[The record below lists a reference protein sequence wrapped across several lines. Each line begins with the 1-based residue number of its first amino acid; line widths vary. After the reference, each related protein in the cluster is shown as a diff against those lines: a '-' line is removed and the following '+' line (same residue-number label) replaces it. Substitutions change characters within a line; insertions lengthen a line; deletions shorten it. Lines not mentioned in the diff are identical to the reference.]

1 MPMLGWRVHF
11 TRREST
17 MPGTPRATLQ
27 SLPGDVIAGWLDGE
41 GVEDG
46 VPFLISPVGH
56 YDIDLNAYFLL
67 HPAPENTLAAIAYDL
82 ASFLTFLWHHRQ
94 PLGKRSWRDATPED
108 RAAYHRWRR
117 VDERGPGVK
126 GSTWGREVA
135 TVNSFYRWA
144 VESGLVEQN
153 PILQRPARDRRWHR
167 RPEAGWT
174 PAEAPKGGHRED
186 LAWLPP
192 ASYRRWRDVGVRG
205 YLPTGLPDRSFRGC
219 NAPVMPPSAI

>member
-1 MPMLGWRVHF
+1 MAGAFHPSRVDDAGH
-11 TRREST
+11 TQT
-17 MPGTPRATLQ
+17 DAAQ
-27 SLPGDVIAGWLDGE
+27 AAGDVIAGWLDSE
-41 GVEDG
+41 GIEDG
-46 VPFLISPVGH
+46 VPFLISPDGH

-117 VDERGPGVK
+117 IDERGPGVK

-144 VESGLVEQN
+144 IESGFVEQN
-153 PILQRPARDRRWHR
+153 PILQRPARDRRWRR
-167 RPEAGWT
+167 RPEAATDAGRSAQGWSS
-174 PAEAPKGGHRED
+174 GGFSVVATRVISP
-186 LAWLPP
+186 LA
-192 ASYRRWRDVGVRG
+192 
-205 YLPTGLPDRSFRGC
+205 
-219 NAPVMPPSAI
+219 